1 MASETRKVQITGG
14 STYIVSL
21 PPEWVKQNG
30 ITKGSILSL
39 EASGDSLNIYMNERK
54 RKEIIRELDVS
65 GTFTDDL
72 LPRTLVSLYISGF
85 DTLVVKSQT
94 YISQDIKSVV
104 KKFSRLVMGVEIFE
118 ESSTAITLQNVLDSE
133 SFPLSTALKRMIMNV
148 QMMLIDTMRG
158 MEIMEKELLENII
171 GRDDDVDRYHFYIMK
186 EISMGRHEGTDTV
199 FNLIFSRILERV
211 ADHAVNICNLLKDC
225 EKMDQK
231 KRGELITFMKE
242 CNDVF
247 QEATTAFMGADL
259 KTLNKIVNVKE
270 SIMSRKE
277 SMMAKK
283 YGDVN
288 FSGIL
293 EDISRIGMYSTDI
306 SEITMDRYVQRNEK
320 LKI

>member
-21 PPEWVKQNG
+21 PPQWVKQNG

-225 EKMDQK
+225 EKMDQR

-277 SMMAKK
+277 SMMARK